1 MKVFA
6 SLCLFLLWAVPLAA
20 QQVPVLTEL
29 EQVQEK
35 LWFLQRDISSL
46 QEAFDADQAQLD
58 QLASEIR
65 QVEERFEQRLTE
77 FAAANTDQAQL
88 MAQVEA
94 TVNDLGEALTTLT
107 AEVQAQNTS
116 LLDQAQQIAA
126 FEAAL
131 ASLQSEIAAGSMVAG
146 EDLTELRTEV
156 AAVRGHLGENRTRLS
171 ALEQDLASQFK
182 KLTYYGAGAVLGLVI
197 LLAICV
203 AVMKSREAP
212 I

>member
-6 SLCLFLLWAVPLAA
+6 SLCLFLLWAGPLAA

-46 QEAFDADQAQLD
+46 QEAVEAEQAQLD
-58 QLASEIR
+58 QFASEIR
-65 QVEERFEQRLTE
+65 QGEERFEQRFSAL
-77 FAAANTDQAQL
+77 AAANTDQAQTT
-88 MAQVEA
+88 AQLEA
-94 TVNDLGEALTTLT
+94 IVDDLGEALTTLT
-107 AEVQAQNTS
+107 AEVQAQNAS

-126 FEAAL
+126 FEKAL
-131 ASLQSEIAAGSMVAG
+131 ASLQGEMAAGSTVAD

-156 AAVRGHLGENRTRLS
+156 AAVRGHLGENRTKLS
-171 ALEQDLASQFK
+171 ALEQDLDQQFK
-182 KLTYYGAGAVLGLVI
+182 QLAYYGAGAVLGLVI